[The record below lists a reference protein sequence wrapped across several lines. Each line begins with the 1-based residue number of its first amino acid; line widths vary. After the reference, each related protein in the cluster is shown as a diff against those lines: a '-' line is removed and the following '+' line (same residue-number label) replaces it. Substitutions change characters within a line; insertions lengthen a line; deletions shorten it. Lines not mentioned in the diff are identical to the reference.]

1 MLTTLLTA
9 TQANPYL
16 LDDYDNSYND
26 SYDDD
31 STKSDPLVNVHYQEN
46 NYQAL
51 LEHIQ
56 AGQDH
61 GWILFLAPPG
71 KPNTQFFQNAGIDK
85 SRVLMIDSSKVEDN
99 LALLSILL
107 KSNNYCTLVTWV
119 NELSAATRLTI
130 EADAQL
136 TNTSCFV
143 YCKQ

>member
-1 MLTTLLTA
+1 MLSTLLTT

-16 LDDYDNSYND
+16 LSDYDNND
-26 SYDDD
+26 A
-31 STKSDPLVNVHYQEN
+31 KSNALVNVHYQEN

-56 AGQDH
+56 TGQDH

-71 KPNTQFFQNAGIDK
+71 KPNTQFFQKAGIDK
-85 SRVLMIDSSKVEDN
+85 SRVLMIDSSKVGDN
-99 LALLSILL
+99 LSLLSTLL
-107 KSNNYCTLVTWV
+107 KSNNYCTVVTWV
-119 NELSAATRLTI
+119 NELSETTRLTI
-130 EADAQL
+130 EADAKS